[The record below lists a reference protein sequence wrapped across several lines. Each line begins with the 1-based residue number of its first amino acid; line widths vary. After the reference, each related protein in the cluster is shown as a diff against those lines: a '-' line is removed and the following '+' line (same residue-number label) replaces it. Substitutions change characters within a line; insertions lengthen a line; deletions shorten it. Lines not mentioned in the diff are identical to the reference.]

1 MVYYRSLAVLDFSP
15 DLADKAGL
23 GSIYR
28 IHLYTVMQE
37 QHSVRNRDQTAAS
50 GKRGRLLI
58 FIVAYNAEKTIE
70 SVLQR
75 IPEQLHTLYEVE
87 VLIIDDSSQ
96 DDTFRRSELVGRA
109 KKISFKLT
117 VLYNPVNQ
125 GYGGNQKIGFHFALE
140 QNFDWVALVHGDGQY
155 APECL
160 PELVD
165 VLATGQADVVFGS
178 RMIEK
183 RSALKGGM
191 PLYKYAGNKTLTT
204 FQNWMLGSK
213 LSEFHSG
220 YRLYAID
227 ALRKIPFQKNSNDF
241 HFDTEIII
249 QLIFAK
255 LRIKELHIPTFY
267 GDEICHVNG
276 MKYAW
281 DVFKAT
287 LLAKVQPFHIFYDPK
302 FDCKP
307 LEEQSEESLSESLYY
322 DALLSEKIAP
332 GSRILFV
339 GRGVERLRER
349 LQDAGYTINTIN
361 TNIFKE
367 ELGEAHPYDYIFLLD
382 DSGISQN
389 PEEVI
394 AKLAEISRFSPDL
407 KICVTVANVGF
418 LVNRLLLFF
427 GRFSYTRRGIVNL
440 NALHFFT
447 LRSVKKMLTQNG
459 FTVKK
464 VVGLPIPYSAIFSS
478 GGLISALT
486 GLHRGLIR
494 MRKSLFSFQF
504 VLFVSPPTSLDYLL
518 ASAVESS
525 SRKSEIITDECNL
538 QS

>member
-1 MVYYRSLAVLDFSP
+1 
-15 DLADKAGL
+15 
-23 GSIYR
+23 
-28 IHLYTVMQE
+28 MQE
-37 QHSVRNRDQTAAS
+37 QLIIRDKAVP

-75 IPEQLHTLYEVE
+75 IPEHLQDLYEVE

-96 DDTFRRSELVGRA
+96 DDTFRRSELIGRA
-109 KKISFKLT
+109 KKISFNLT

-125 GYGGNQKIGFHFALE
+125 GYGGNQKIGFHYALK
-140 QNFDWVALVHGDGQY
+140 QDFDWVALVHGDGQY

-165 VLATGQADVVFGS
+165 VLASGQADVVFGS

-287 LLAKVQPFHIFYDPK
+287 LLAKVQPFHICYDPK

-307 LEEQSEESLSESLYY
+307 LEEQSKESLSESLYY
-322 DALLSEKIAP
+322 DALLSEKVPA

-349 LQDAGYTINTIN
+349 LEEDGYIISTISTD
-361 TNIFKE
+361 IFKE
-367 ELGEAHPYDYIFLLD
+367 EVGEVNSYDYIFLLD
-382 DSGISQN
+382 DSGIAQN

-394 AKLAEISRFSPDL
+394 AKLAEISRLSPGL
-407 KICVTVANVGF
+407 KICITVANVGF
-418 LVNRLLLFF
+418 IANRLLLFF
-427 GRFSYTRRGIVNL
+427 GRFSYARRGIVNL
-440 NALHFFT
+440 NAFHFFT
-447 LRSVKKMLTQNG
+447 LRSVKKMFTQNG
-459 FTVKK
+459 FTIKK
-464 VVGLPIPYSAIFSS
+464 VVGLPVPYSALFSS
-478 GGLISALT
+478 KGAISALT
-486 GLHRGLIR
+486 SLHRGLIF

-504 VLFVSPPTSLDYLL
+504 VLFVSPPTSLEYLL
-518 ASAVESS
+518 ASAVEFSIK
-525 SRKSEIITDECNL
+525 KSETIEDEHR
-538 QS
+538 S